1 MSTISVVS
9 PVAQAAALSVGD
21 TLSKLVDARRGY
33 IAGIKTEGKTLGVYA
48 EWMCSTFNVCDETG
62 KVIKPWYALTG
73 KAAAGVRAEFKAFAE
88 DLQAAGY
95 AEGVEYTYWARVKD
109 ASGRPKKGGKT
120 QGETADPMEKTR
132 AEIGTIIN
140 RINNGRDDN
149 TESSERMIEIYDLMC
164 EAYATLGGVVAD
176 LKTEA
181 DKE

>member
-1 MSTISVVS
+1 MDTIQVSVVS
-9 PVAQAAALSVGD
+9 PVVLSVGD

-33 IAGIKTEGKTLGVYA
+33 IAGIKSGENSLKAYA
-48 EWMCSTFNVCDETG
+48 AWMCSTFNVTNEKG
-62 KVIKPWYALTG
+62 EVIKPWYALTG
-73 KAAAGVRAEFKAFAE
+73 KAKAGVNAEFKAFAD

-120 QGETADPMEKTR
+120 QGETSDPMEKTR

-140 RINNGRDDN
+140 RINNGRDDK
-149 TESSERMIEIYDLMC
+149 TEASERMIEIYELMC
-164 EAYATLGGVVAD
+164 EAYATLGGVVAN

-181 DKE
+181 AE